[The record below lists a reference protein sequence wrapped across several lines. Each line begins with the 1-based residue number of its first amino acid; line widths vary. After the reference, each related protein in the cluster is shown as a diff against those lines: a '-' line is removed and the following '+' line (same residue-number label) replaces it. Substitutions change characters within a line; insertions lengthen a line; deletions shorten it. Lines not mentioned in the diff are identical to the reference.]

1 MTETKTETKE
11 NSRADL
17 DNLLS
22 VDQIKKDLAMVNSS
36 AMTPTVESKE
46 NSNLD
51 SKADEFVQKILN
63 LNPQDY
69 KSREEHKSAVDTFG
83 LDLQREA
90 AKKSE
95 MLKQPVKKLSDRSA
109 EGGDVANSLINLKM
123 KVEELDPAKFNFEE
137 GWASRTLGFIP
148 GVGKPLKKYFSKFES
163 AQDVIGAIIKSLE
176 VGRDQLTR
184 DNITLVEDQ
193 KMMREIT
200 LKLESMIKLSQTI
213 DQKLSYK
220 LEREVVAGSEQYQ
233 FLSEEILFP
242 LRQRIIDLQ
251 QQMAVNQQGV
261 IATEIIMRNNKE
273 LIRGVNRSLNV
284 TVSALQ
290 VAATV
295 AMALANQKIVL
306 DKINSV
312 NQTTNDLIAGT
323 ASRLKTQGVEIQKN
337 ASSASLNMDTLKLA
351 FQDMRAAMDDISQFR
366 QKALPQMA
374 QAVLQMDKLTEEA
387 KQAIDKMDK
396 GNRAQSVNSS
406 EKI

>member
-1 MTETKTETKE
+1 VDTKTAETTRIDDIFSTET
-11 NSRADL
+11 
-17 DNLLS
+17 
-22 VDQIKKDLAMVNSS
+22 IKKDLAIPNANQQLQAS
-36 AMTPTVESKE
+36 PTVQA
-46 NSNLD
+46 NLET
-51 SKADEFVQKILN
+51 KATEFIDRILN

-69 KSREEHKSAVDTFG
+69 KGREDNKAAVDTFG

-95 MLKQPVKKLSDRSA
+95 LLRQPVKKLSDRSQ
-109 EGGDVANSLINLKM
+109 EGGEVANSLINLKL
-123 KVEELDPAKFNFEE
+123 KVEELDPAKFNFEP
-137 GWASRTLGFIP
+137 GWVSRSLGFLP
-148 GVGKPLKKYFSKFES
+148 GIGDPLKKYFSKFES
-163 AQDVIGAIIKSLE
+163 AQDVIAAIIKSLE
-176 VGRDQLTR
+176 NGRDQLQR

-193 KMMREIT
+193 KSMREISD
-200 LKLESMIKLSQTI
+200 KLTQMIALSQVI
-213 DQKLSYK
+213 DNKLQYK
-220 LEREVVAGSEQYQ
+220 LDREVTAGSDQHK

-251 QQMAVNQQGV
+251 QQLAVNQQGV

-273 LIRGVNRSLNV
+273 LVRGVNRSLNV

-323 ASRLKTQGVEIQKN
+323 ASRLKTQGVEIQKQ
-337 ASSASLNMDTLKLA
+337 ASSASLDMNTLKVA
-351 FQDMRAAMDDISQFR
+351 FQDLKTAMDDISTFR

-374 QAVLQMDKLTEEA
+374 QAVIEMDKLTTEA
-387 KQAIDKMDK
+387 QSSIAKMDK
-396 GNRAQSVNSS
+396 GNQA
-406 EKI
+406 KPTLAIDT

>member
-1 MTETKTETKE
+1 MEKNQIE
-11 NSRADL
+11 S
-17 DNLLS
+17 LLS
-22 VDQIKKDLAMVNSS
+22 VDQIKKDLALT
-36 AMTPTVESKE
+36 TPASVHLEGQSTG
-46 NSNLD
+46 SNELD
-51 SKADEFVQKILN
+51 QKASLFVDKILN

-69 KSREEHKSAVDTFG
+69 KGKEEHKSSVDTFG
-83 LDLQREA
+83 LELQKEA

-95 MLKQPVKKLSDRSA
+95 MLKQPVKKLSERSG
-109 EGGDVANSLINLKM
+109 EGGDVANSLINLKL
-123 KVEELDPAKFNFEE
+123 KVEELDPAKFSFDE
-137 GWASRTLGFIP
+137 GWLSRTLGFLP
-148 GVGKPLKKYFSKFES
+148 GVGNPLKKYFSKFES
-163 AQDVIGAIIKSLE
+163 AQEVIAAIIKSLE
-176 VGRDQLTR
+176 SGRDQLTR

-193 KMMREIT
+193 KSMREISD
-200 LKLESMIKLSQTI
+200 KLESMIKLSQAI
-213 DQKLSYK
+213 DQKLNYK
-220 LEREVVAGSEQYQ
+220 LEREVASGSEQHK
-233 FLSEEILFP
+233 FISEEILFP

-323 ASRLKTQGVEIQKN
+323 SSRLKTQGVEIQKQ
-337 ASSASLNMDTLKLA
+337 ASSASLNMDTLKVA
-351 FQDMRAAMDDISQFR
+351 FQDLKTAMDDIASFR

-374 QAVLQMDKLTEEA
+374 QAVLQMDKLTDEA
-387 KQAIDKMDK
+387 KHAIEKMDK
-396 GNRAQSVNSS
+396 GNKVQS
-406 EKI
+406 

>member
-1 MTETKTETKE
+1 MTETKTAEKNELET
-11 NSRADL
+11 
-17 DNLLS
+17 LLS
-22 VDQIKKDLAMVNSS
+22 VDQIKKDLVLHSPQSLQVQGEAATGND
-36 AMTPTVESKE
+36 
-46 NSNLD
+46 LD
-51 SKADEFVQKILN
+51 QKAAQFVDKILN

-69 KSREEHKSAVDTFG
+69 KNREEQKKAVDTFG

-95 MLKQPVKKLSDRSA
+95 LLKQPVKKLSERSA
-109 EGGDVANSLINLKM
+109 EGGEVANSLINLKLQ
-123 KVEELDPAKFNFEE
+123 VEELDPSKFSFEE
-137 GWASRTLGFIP
+137 GWVSRTLGFLP

-163 AQDVIGAIIKSLE
+163 AQDVIAAIIKSLE
-176 VGRDQLTR
+176 SGRDQLTR

-193 KMMREIT
+193 KAMREISD
-200 LKLESMIKLSQTI
+200 KLESMIKLSQII
-213 DQKLSYK
+213 DQKLNYK
-220 LEREVVAGSEQYQ
+220 LEREVAPGSDQQ
-233 FLSEEILFP
+233 KFISEEILFP

-323 ASRLKTQGVEIQKN
+323 ASRLKTQGVEIQKQ
-337 ASSASLNMDTLKLA
+337 ASTASLNMDTLKVA
-351 FQDMRAAMDDISQFR
+351 FQDMKLAMDDISQFR

-387 KQAIDKMDK
+387 KHTIEKMDK
-396 GNRAQSVNSS
+396 GNQAQKAST
-406 EKI
+406 

>member
-1 MTETKTETKE
+1 MATQNETANTQQ
-11 NSRADL
+11 NSQQL
-17 DNLLS
+17 DQLLS
-22 VDQIKKDLAMVNSS
+22 VDQIKKDLSIATPNSS
-36 AMTPTVESKE
+36 AASVSGVGDELEK
-46 NSNLD
+46 
-51 SKADEFVQKILN
+51 KAIDFVDRIMN

-69 KSREEHKSAVDTFG
+69 KAKEDNKAAVDTFG

-95 MLKQPVKKLSDRSA
+95 LLKQPVKKLSDKSG
-109 EGGDVANSLINLKM
+109 EGGDVANSLINLKL

-137 GWASRTLGFIP
+137 GWMSRTLGFIP
-148 GVGKPLKKYFSKFES
+148 GLGNPLKKYFSKFES
-163 AQDVIGAIIKSLE
+163 AQDVIASIIKSLE
-176 VGRDQLTR
+176 GGRDQLQR

-193 KMMREIT
+193 KSMRMIT
-200 LKLESMIKLSQTI
+200 DKLDNLIKLSQVI
-213 DQKLSYK
+213 DNKLQYK
-220 LEREVVAGSEQYQ
+220 LDRELTPGTDQHKFV
-233 FLSEEILFP
+233 SEEILFP
-242 LRQRIIDLQ
+242 LRQRVIDLQ

-290 VAATV
+290 VAASV

-323 ASRLKTQGVEIQKN
+323 ASRLKTQGVEIQKQ
-337 ASSASLNMDTLKLA
+337 AASASLNMDTLKVA
-351 FQDMRAAMDDISQFR
+351 FQDLRTAMDDISTFR

-374 QAVLQMDKLTEEA
+374 QAVLQMDQLTEEA
-387 KQAIDKMDK
+387 KKAIEKMDK
-396 GNRAQSVNSS
+396 GNQAKSS
-406 EKI
+406 YAIEG

>member
-1 MTETKTETKE
+1 MTETKTAEKNELET
-11 NSRADL
+11 
-17 DNLLS
+17 LLS
-22 VDQIKKDLAMVNSS
+22 VDQIKKDLVLHSPQSLQVQGEAVTGND
-36 AMTPTVESKE
+36 
-46 NSNLD
+46 LD
-51 SKADEFVQKILN
+51 QKAAQFVDKILN

-69 KSREEHKSAVDTFG
+69 KNREEQKKAVDTFG

-95 MLKQPVKKLSDRSA
+95 LLKQPVKKLSERSA
-109 EGGDVANSLINLKM
+109 EGGEVANSLINLKL
-123 KVEELDPAKFNFEE
+123 KVEELDPAKFSFDE
-137 GWASRTLGFIP
+137 GWVSRTLGFLP
-148 GVGKPLKKYFSKFES
+148 GIGNPLKKYFSKFES
-163 AQDVIGAIIKSLE
+163 AQDVIAAIIKSLE
-176 VGRDQLTR
+176 SGRDQLTR

-193 KMMREIT
+193 KAMREISD
-200 LKLESMIKLSQTI
+200 KLENMIKLSQVI
-213 DQKLSYK
+213 DQKLNYK
-220 LEREVVAGSEQYQ
+220 LEREVAPGSDQQ
-233 FLSEEILFP
+233 KFISEEILFP

-323 ASRLKTQGVEIQKN
+323 ASRLKTQGVEIQKQ
-337 ASSASLNMDTLKLA
+337 ASTASLNMDTLKVA
-351 FQDMRAAMDDISQFR
+351 FQDMKLAMDDISQFR

-387 KQAIDKMDK
+387 KHTIEKMDK
-396 GNRAQSVNSS
+396 GNQAQKAST
-406 EKI
+406 

>member
-1 MTETKTETKE
+1 METKTIQKNE
-11 NSRADL
+11 L
-17 DNLLS
+17 DTLLS
-22 VDQIKKDLAMVNSS
+22 VDQIKKDLVLHS
-36 AMTPTVESKE
+36 PQEVQG
-46 NSNLD
+46 NLPGGSD
-51 SKADEFVQKILN
+51 LDQKAAQFVDKILN

-69 KSREEHKSAVDTFG
+69 KNKEEQKNAVDTFG
-83 LDLQREA
+83 LDLQKEA

-95 MLKQPVKKLSDRSA
+95 LLKQPVKKLSDRSA
-109 EGGDVANSLINLKM
+109 EGGDVANSLINLKL
-123 KVEELDPAKFNFEE
+123 KVEELDPSKFSFEE
-137 GWASRTLGFIP
+137 GWVSRTLGFLP
-148 GVGKPLKKYFSKFES
+148 GVGNPLKKYFSKFES
-163 AQDVIGAIIKSLE
+163 AQDVIAAIIKSLE
-176 VGRDQLTR
+176 NGRDQLTR

-193 KMMREIT
+193 KSMREISD
-200 LKLESMIKLSQTI
+200 KLENMIKFSQVI
-213 DQKLSYK
+213 DQKLVYK
-220 LEREVVAGSEQYQ
+220 LEREVTPASEQHK

-242 LRQRIIDLQ
+242 LRQRVIDLQ

-323 ASRLKTQGVEIQKN
+323 AVRLKTQGVEIQKQ
-337 ASSASLNMDTLKLA
+337 ASSASINMDTLKVA
-351 FQDMRAAMDDISQFR
+351 FQDLKIAMDDIAQFR

-374 QAVLQMDKLTEEA
+374 EAVLQMNKLTDEA
-387 KQAIDKMDK
+387 QQTIKKMDK
-396 GNRAQSVNSS
+396 GNESQ
-406 EKI
+406 KIST

>member
-1 MTETKTETKE
+1 MTETKTVEKNELET
-11 NSRADL
+11 
-17 DNLLS
+17 LLS
-22 VDQIKKDLAMVNSS
+22 VDQIKKDLVLHSPQALQVQGEAATGND
-36 AMTPTVESKE
+36 
-46 NSNLD
+46 LD
-51 SKADEFVQKILN
+51 QKAAQFVDKILN

-69 KSREEHKSAVDTFG
+69 KNREEQKKAVDTFG

-95 MLKQPVKKLSDRSA
+95 LLKQPVKKLSERSA
-109 EGGDVANSLINLKM
+109 EGGEVANSLINLKLQ
-123 KVEELDPAKFNFEE
+123 VEELDPSKFSFEE
-137 GWASRTLGFIP
+137 GWVSRTLGFLP

-163 AQDVIGAIIKSLE
+163 AQDVIAAIIKSLE
-176 VGRDQLTR
+176 SGRDQLTR

-193 KMMREIT
+193 KAMREISD
-200 LKLESMIKLSQTI
+200 KLENMIKLSQVI
-213 DQKLSYK
+213 DQKLNYK
-220 LEREVVAGSEQYQ
+220 LEREVAPGSDQQ
-233 FLSEEILFP
+233 KFISEEILFP

-323 ASRLKTQGVEIQKN
+323 ASRLKTQGVEIQKQ
-337 ASSASLNMDTLKLA
+337 ASTASLNMDTLKVA
-351 FQDMRAAMDDISQFR
+351 FQDMKLAMDDISQFR

-387 KQAIDKMDK
+387 KHTIEKMDK
-396 GNRAQSVNSS
+396 GNQAQKAST
-406 EKI
+406 

>member
-1 MTETKTETKE
+1 MTETKTAEKNELET
-11 NSRADL
+11 
-17 DNLLS
+17 LLS
-22 VDQIKKDLAMVNSS
+22 VDQIKKDLVLHSPQALQVQGEAATGND
-36 AMTPTVESKE
+36 
-46 NSNLD
+46 LD
-51 SKADEFVQKILN
+51 QKAAQFVDKILN

-69 KSREEHKSAVDTFG
+69 KNREEQKKAVDTFG

-95 MLKQPVKKLSDRSA
+95 LLKQPVKKLSERSA
-109 EGGDVANSLINLKM
+109 EGGEVANSLINLKLQ
-123 KVEELDPAKFNFEE
+123 VEELDPSKFSFEE
-137 GWASRTLGFIP
+137 GWVSRTLGFLP

-163 AQDVIGAIIKSLE
+163 AQDVIAAIIKSLE
-176 VGRDQLTR
+176 SGRDQLTR

-193 KMMREIT
+193 KAMREISD
-200 LKLESMIKLSQTI
+200 KLENMIKLSQVI
-213 DQKLSYK
+213 DQKLNYK
-220 LEREVVAGSEQYQ
+220 LEREVAPGSDQQ
-233 FLSEEILFP
+233 KFISEEILFP

-323 ASRLKTQGVEIQKN
+323 ASRLKTQGVEIQKQ
-337 ASSASLNMDTLKLA
+337 ASTASLNMDTLKVA
-351 FQDMRAAMDDISQFR
+351 FQDMKLAMDDISQFR

-387 KQAIDKMDK
+387 KHTIEKMDK
-396 GNRAQSVNSS
+396 GNQAQKAST
-406 EKI
+406 

>member
-1 MTETKTETKE
+1 MTETKTMEKTEIE
-11 NSRADL
+11 NM
-17 DNLLS
+17 LS
-22 VDQIKKDLAMVNSS
+22 VDQIKKDLALASPNSLQVQGANS
-36 AMTPTVESKE
+36 AGE
-46 NSNLD
+46 LD
-51 SKADEFVQKILN
+51 QKAAQFVDRILN

-69 KSREEHKSAVDTFG
+69 KNKEEQKQAVDTFG
-83 LDLQREA
+83 LDIQREA

-95 MLKQPVKKLSDRSA
+95 LLSQPVKKLSERSG
-109 EGGDVANSLINLKM
+109 EGGDVANSLINLKL
-123 KVEELDPAKFNFEE
+123 KVEELDPAKFSFEE
-137 GWASRTLGFIP
+137 GWISRTLGFIP
-148 GVGKPLKKYFSKFES
+148 GVGNPLKKYFSKFES
-163 AQDVIGAIIKSLE
+163 AQEVIAAIIKSLE
-176 VGRDQLTR
+176 TGRDQLTR
-184 DNITLVEDQ
+184 DNVTLVEDQ
-193 KMMREIT
+193 KSMREISD
-200 LKLESMIKLSQTI
+200 KLESLIKLSQVI

-220 LEREVVAGSEQYQ
+220 LEREVSPGSEQHK

-242 LRQRIIDLQ
+242 LRQRVIDLQ

-323 ASRLKTQGVEIQKN
+323 ASRLKTQGVEIQKQ
-337 ASSASLNMDTLKLA
+337 ASTASLNMDTLKVA
-351 FQDMRAAMDDISQFR
+351 FQDLRTAMDDISTFR

-387 KQAIDKMDK
+387 KQAIEKMDK
-396 GNRAQSVNSS
+396 GNQAQKVQNT
-406 EKI
+406 

>member
-1 MTETKTETKE
+1 MTETKTAEKNELET
-11 NSRADL
+11 
-17 DNLLS
+17 LLS
-22 VDQIKKDLAMVNSS
+22 VDQIKKDLVLHSPQALQVQGEAVTGND
-36 AMTPTVESKE
+36 
-46 NSNLD
+46 LD
-51 SKADEFVQKILN
+51 QKAAQFVDKILN

-69 KSREEHKSAVDTFG
+69 KNREEQKKAVDTFG

-95 MLKQPVKKLSDRSA
+95 LLKQPVKKLSERSA
-109 EGGDVANSLINLKM
+109 EGGEVANSLINLKLQ
-123 KVEELDPAKFNFEE
+123 VEELDPSKFSFEE
-137 GWASRTLGFIP
+137 GWVSRTLGFLP

-163 AQDVIGAIIKSLE
+163 AQDVIAAIIKSLE
-176 VGRDQLTR
+176 SGRDQLTR

-193 KMMREIT
+193 KAMREISD
-200 LKLESMIKLSQTI
+200 KLENMIKLSQVI
-213 DQKLSYK
+213 DQKLNYK
-220 LEREVVAGSEQYQ
+220 LEREVAPGSDQQ
-233 FLSEEILFP
+233 KFISEEILFP

-323 ASRLKTQGVEIQKN
+323 ASRLKTQGVEIQKQ
-337 ASSASLNMDTLKLA
+337 ASTASLNMDTLKVA
-351 FQDMRAAMDDISQFR
+351 FQDMKLAMDDISQFR

-387 KQAIDKMDK
+387 KHTIEKMDK
-396 GNRAQSVNSS
+396 GNQAQKAST
-406 EKI
+406 

>member
-1 MTETKTETKE
+1 MTETKTMEKME
-11 NSRADL
+11 VE
-17 DNLLS
+17 NLLS
-22 VDQIKKDLAMVNSS
+22 VDQIKKDLALSNPNSVQTVNTS
-36 AMTPTVESKE
+36 AGPAD
-46 NSNLD
+46 LD
-51 SKADEFVQKILN
+51 QKAAQFVDKILN

-69 KSREEHKSAVDTFG
+69 KNKEEQKQAVDTFG
-83 LDLQREA
+83 LDIQREA

-95 MLKQPVKKLSDRSA
+95 LLKQPVKKLSERSA
-109 EGGDVANSLINLKM
+109 EGGDVANSLINLKL
-123 KVEELDPAKFNFEE
+123 KVEELDPAKFSFEE
-137 GWASRTLGFIP
+137 GWMSRTLGFLP
-148 GVGKPLKKYFSKFES
+148 GIGNPLKKYFSKFES
-163 AQDVIGAIIKSLE
+163 AQEVIAAIIKSLE
-176 VGRDQLTR
+176 TGRDQLQR
-184 DNITLVEDQ
+184 DNITLSEDQ
-193 KMMREIT
+193 KSMREISD
-200 LKLESMIKLSQTI
+200 KLENLIKFSQVI

-220 LEREVVAGSEQYQ
+220 LEREVTPGSDQQ
-233 FLSEEILFP
+233 KFISEEILFP
-242 LRQRIIDLQ
+242 LRQRVIDLQ

-323 ASRLKTQGVEIQKN
+323 ASRLKTQGVEIQKQ
-337 ASSASLNMDTLKLA
+337 ASTASLNMDTLKVA
-351 FQDMRAAMDDISQFR
+351 FQDLKTAMDDISTFR

-387 KQAIDKMDK
+387 KLAIEKMDK
-396 GNRAQSVNSS
+396 GNQAQKANNT
-406 EKI
+406 

>member
-1 MTETKTETKE
+1 MTETKTMEKTEIE
-11 NSRADL
+11 NM
-17 DNLLS
+17 LS
-22 VDQIKKDLAMVNSS
+22 VDQIKKDLALASPNSLQVQGANS
-36 AMTPTVESKE
+36 AGE
-46 NSNLD
+46 LD
-51 SKADEFVQKILN
+51 QKAAQFVDKILN

-69 KSREEHKSAVDTFG
+69 KNKEEQKQAVDTFG
-83 LDLQREA
+83 LDIQREA

-95 MLKQPVKKLSDRSA
+95 LLSQPVKKLSERSG
-109 EGGDVANSLINLKM
+109 EGGDVANSLINLKL
-123 KVEELDPAKFNFEE
+123 KVEELDPAKFSFEE
-137 GWASRTLGFIP
+137 GWISRTLGFLP
-148 GVGKPLKKYFSKFES
+148 GVGNPLKKYFSKFES
-163 AQDVIGAIIKSLE
+163 AQEVIAAIIKSLE
-176 VGRDQLTR
+176 TGRDQLTR
-184 DNITLVEDQ
+184 DNVTLVEDQ
-193 KMMREIT
+193 KSMREISD
-200 LKLESMIKLSQTI
+200 KLESLIKLSQVI

-220 LEREVVAGSEQYQ
+220 LEREVSPGSEQHK

-242 LRQRIIDLQ
+242 LRQRVIDLQ

-323 ASRLKTQGVEIQKN
+323 ASRLKTQGVEIQKQ
-337 ASSASLNMDTLKLA
+337 ASTASLNMDTLKVA
-351 FQDMRAAMDDISQFR
+351 FQDLRTAMDDISTFR

-387 KQAIDKMDK
+387 KQAIEKMDK
-396 GNRAQSVNSS
+396 GNQAQKVQNT
-406 EKI
+406 